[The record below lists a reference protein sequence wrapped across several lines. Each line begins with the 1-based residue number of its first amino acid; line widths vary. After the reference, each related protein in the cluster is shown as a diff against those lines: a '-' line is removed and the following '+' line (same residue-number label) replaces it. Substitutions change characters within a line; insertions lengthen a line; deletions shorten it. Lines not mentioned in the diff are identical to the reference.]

1 MNLEPKKKTCSW
13 TQVWNSVQTWAW
25 RPRSLWTWR
34 PQTYFLLVTTAIYS
48 QHARQ
53 DTSMREHVLI
63 LVSKTLAKTAWLPK
77 LLHRNMFC
85 FVSALF
91 GNWILSRFLCLHT
104 YHILQFLICLTH
116 WIVCVFFWLNPML
129 LIYTQTDLY
138 SVLYLLII
146 QAKNIRLRLCLYMN
160 PMFFSA
166 TPRTSFQVWGILF
179 TMKSCCYLAKSSHVY

>member
-1 MNLEPKKKTCSW
+1 MNLEPTKLVAEPPNPWTLNLKKTCSW

-34 PQTYFLLVTTAIYS
+34 PQKYVLLVTTAIYS

-91 GNWILSRFLCLHT
+91 GNWILSHFLCLHT
-104 YHILQFLICLTH
+104 YHILEFLICLTH
-116 WIVCVFFWLNPML
+116 WIVCVLFDLTPCFSSIPKPICIPYCTCWLFRQKT
-129 LIYTQTDLY
+129 YD
-138 SVLYLLII
+138 
-146 QAKNIRLRLCLYMN
+146 
-160 PMFFSA
+160 
-166 TPRTSFQVWGILF
+166 
-179 TMKSCCYLAKSSHVY
+179 

>member
-1 MNLEPKKKTCSW
+1 M
-13 TQVWNSVQTWAW
+13 
-25 RPRSLWTWR
+25 
-34 PQTYFLLVTTAIYS
+34 TTAIYS
-48 QHARQ
+48 QHACQ
-53 DTSMREHVLI
+53 DTSMREHVLM
-63 LVSKTLAKTAWLPK
+63 LVLKTLAKTAWLPK

-85 FVSALF
+85 FVSAVF
-91 GNWILSRFLCLHT
+91 GNWILSHFFMCPHT

-116 WIVCVFFWLNPML
+116 LDRLWFFWPML

-160 PMFFSA
+160 HMFFSA

>member
-1 MNLEPKKKTCSW
+1 MYEPETWNPKNLWSWTTNKKQILRPEHRWGVNPQTHEPWTKKTCSW

-34 PQTYFLLVTTAIYS
+34 PQKYVLLVTTAIYS

-63 LVSKTLAKTAWLPK
+63 LVLKTLAKTAWLPK

-91 GNWILSRFLCLHT
+91 GNWILSHFFVPSYISYITVFDLFDPFGSFVCFLT
-104 YHILQFLICLTH
+104 
-116 WIVCVFFWLNPML
+116 
-129 LIYTQTDLY
+129 
-138 SVLYLLII
+138 
-146 QAKNIRLRLCLYMN
+146 
-160 PMFFSA
+160 
-166 TPRTSFQVWGILF
+166 
-179 TMKSCCYLAKSSHVY
+179 

>member
-1 MNLEPKKKTCSW
+1 MNLEPKKTCSW

-34 PQTYFLLVTTAIYS
+34 PQKYVLLVTTAIYS

-63 LVSKTLAKTAWLPK
+63 LVLKTLAKTAWLPK

-91 GNWILSRFLCLHT
+91 GNWILSHFFVPSYISYITVFDLFDPLDRLC
-104 YHILQFLICLTH
+104 
-116 WIVCVFFWLNPML
+116 VFWLNPML

-146 QAKNIRLRLCLYMN
+146 QAKNIRLRLCLYIWI
-160 PMFFSA
+160 SC
-166 TPRTSFQVWGILF
+166 SFQPHPGHHF
-179 TMKSCCYLAKSSHVY
+179 RSEESCLLWNPAVT